1 MPSSSI
7 LSASLNQNGM
17 SNASCLNSNGSRS
30 GLINDTDR
38 SQIIITSRR
47 RPTQVFWQ
55 DHRIRFIALDFLRP
69 LEELIEAMRPFCHHV
84 THAFFASYV
93 HCADFSKLRDS
104 NVPLFENF
112 LKSIDYVAG
121 NSLQRVI
128 LHTGGKVRTVSSSPI
143 INFKHQFSKFS
154 MLMVETIPAQWGP
167 SRSCRGT
174 HTRRHAK
181 IRRPRGE
188 LLLPPRR
195 FPVRTSFKTQLGL
208 ERHPS
213 QCHHRIHTCWKRHVS
228 GVNAGYLYTLLPR
241 IG

>member
-1 MPSSSI
+1 
-7 LSASLNQNGM
+7 M
-17 SNASCLNSNGSRS
+17 SDNN
-30 GLINDTDR
+30 R

-47 RPTQVFWQ
+47 RPTHVFWQ

-93 HCADFSKLRDS
+93 HCADFSKLRES

-121 NSLQRVI
+121 NSLERVV
-128 LHTGGKVRTVSSSPI
+128 LHTGGKVRSVLSFPI
-143 INFKHQFSKFS
+143 ITSKQLHQLLKFNT
-154 MLMVETIPAQWGP
+154 LMYEIIEAQRGP
-167 SRSCRGT
+167 SRSCRGA

-181 IRRPRGE
+181 IRRSRGE

-195 FPVRTSFKTQLGL
+195 FPIRLSLKTQLGL

-228 GVNAGYLYTLLPR
+228 GVDAGYLYTLLPR
-241 IG
+241 NGRGPRVPWK

>member
-1 MPSSSI
+1 MRD
-7 LSASLNQNGM
+7 N
-17 SNASCLNSNGSRS
+17 
-30 GLINDTDR
+30 DR

-47 RPTQVFWQ
+47 RPTHVFWQ
-55 DHRIRFIALDFLRP
+55 DHRIRFIALDFLKP

-121 NSLQRVI
+121 NSLERVV
-128 LHTGGKVRTVSSSPI
+128 LHTGGKVSAVPCCPRI
-143 INFKHQFSKFS
+143 IFKLTKDASLIEIH
-154 MLMVETIPAQWGP
+154 MLMFEKIPAQWGP

-195 FPVRTSFKTQLGL
+195 FPVRPGLKTQLEL

-213 QCHHRIHTCWKRHVS
+213 QCHHRIHACWKRHVS
-228 GVNAGYLYTLLPR
+228 GVDAGYLYTLLP
-241 IG
+241 